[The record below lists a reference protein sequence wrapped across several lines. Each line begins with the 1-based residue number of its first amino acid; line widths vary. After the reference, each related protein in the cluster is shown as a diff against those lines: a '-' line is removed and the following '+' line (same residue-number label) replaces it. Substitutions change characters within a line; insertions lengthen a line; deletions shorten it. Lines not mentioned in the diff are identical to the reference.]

1 MTYRLTIEPLGE
13 TIEVKEGQTVLDA
26 CLRQGI
32 WLPHACGHGLCGTC
46 KVAILDGEIDHGGAS
61 QFALMDFERDAGKAL
76 ACCCTLQDDVTIEAE
91 IDEDEDAENIPVAD
105 FDGVVSAITELSPD
119 IRGVWIDIAGKP
131 IHFQA
136 GQYINLTVP
145 GIAGPRAFSVA
156 SSPSDGSRIE
166 LHIRKVPGGKATTWI
181 HDHLKVK
188 DRLRFSGPY
197 GQFFTRRSR
206 GGTKIF
212 IGGGS
217 GLSSPKS
224 MVLDL
229 LEGGWTDPVWLFQGA
244 RGFKDLYY
252 RELFE
257 RLAREHP
264 NFLYVPALSAPDDGD
279 AWKGETGF
287 VHEAVERAFPEGFEG
302 CTAYL
307 CGPPPMIEA
316 AIRTL
321 MKGRLFEE
329 GIFTEKFLTAGDE
342 DKVKSPVFRRI

>member
-1 MTYRLTIEPLGE
+1 MTFQLTIEPLGE
-13 TIEVKEGQTVLDA
+13 TIEVEEGQTVLDA

-46 KVAILDGEIDHGGAS
+46 KVEVLDGEVNHGDAS
-61 QFALMDFERDAGKAL
+61 QFALMDFERDDGKTL
-76 ACCCTLQDDVTIEAE
+76 ACSCTLEADTTIEAE
-91 IDEDEDAENIPVAD
+91 IDEDEDAEHIPVSD
-105 FDGVVSAITELSPD
+105 FTATVAEIVPLSPD
-119 IRGVWIDIAGKP
+119 IRGIWLEVAGDP
-131 IHFQA
+131 VRFQP

-145 GIAGPRAFSVA
+145 GIQGPRAFSVA
-156 SSPSDGSRIE
+156 SSPADGSRIE
-166 LHIRKVPGGKATTWI
+166 LHVRKVAGGKATTWL
-181 HDHLKVK
+181 HEDLKVGDK
-188 DRLRFSGPY
+188 LAFTGPY
-197 GQFFTRRSR
+197 GQFFTRKSR

-229 LEGGWTDPVWLFQGA
+229 LENGWTEPVWLFQGA
-244 RGFKDLYY
+244 RGLKDLYY

-257 RLAREHP
+257 KLAAEHE
-264 NFLYVPALSAPDDGD
+264 NFHYVPALSEPGEEDG
-279 AWKGETGF
+279 WTGETGF
-287 VHEAVERAFPEGFEG
+287 VHEAAERAFDGQFEG

-316 AIRTL
+316 SIRAL

>member
-1 MTYRLTIEPLGE
+1 MTYQLTIEPLGE
-13 TIEVKEGQTVLDA
+13 TIEVNEGQTVLDA

-46 KVAILDGEIDHGGAS
+46 KIEVLEGEVDHGGAS
-61 QFALMDFERDAGKAL
+61 PFALMDFERDEGKTL
-76 ACCCTLQDDVTIEAE
+76 ACTCTLEEDVTIEAE
-91 IDEDEDAENIPVAD
+91 IDEDEDAEHIPVSD
-105 FDGVVSAITELSPD
+105 FAGTVDEINRLSPD
-119 IRGVWIDIAGKP
+119 IIGVWIALDDAP
-131 IHFQA
+131 IRFQP

-145 GIAGPRAFSVA
+145 GVPGPRAFSIA
-156 SSPSDGSRIE
+156 TSPADGNRIE
-166 LHIRKVPGGKATTWI
+166 LHVRKVPGGKATTWL
-181 HDHLKVK
+181 HETLKVG
-188 DRLRFSGPY
+188 DRLNLAGPY

-229 LEGGWTDPVWLFQGA
+229 LESGWTEPVWLFQGA
-244 RGFKDLYY
+244 RGLKDLYY
-252 RELFE
+252 RDLFE
-257 RLAREHP
+257 KLAAEHA
-264 NFLYVPALSAPDDGD
+264 NFHYVPALSEPDPGD
-279 AWKGETGF
+279 DWSGETGF
-287 VHEAVERAFPEGFEG
+287 VHEAVERAFGGSFEG
-302 CTAYL
+302 HTAYL

>member
-1 MTYRLTIEPLGE
+1 MTFQLTIEPLGE
-13 TIEVKEGQTVLDA
+13 TIEVEERQTILDA

-46 KVAILDGEIDHGGAS
+46 KVEVLEGEVDHGDAS
-61 QFALMDFERDAGKAL
+61 SFALMDFERDEGKAL
-76 ACCCTLQDDVTIEAE
+76 ACCCTLEEDVTIEAE
-91 IDEDEDAENIPVAD
+91 IDEDEDAENIPVRD
-105 FDGVVSAITELSPD
+105 FTGTVREIERLSPD
-119 IRGVWIDIAGKP
+119 ILGVWLDLDGDP

-145 GIAGPRAFSVA
+145 GIEGPRAFSIA
-156 SSPSDGSRIE
+156 TSPADGTRIE
-166 LHIRKVPGGKATTWI
+166 LHIRKVEGGKATTWI
-181 HDHLKVK
+181 HENLEVGQK
-188 DRLRFSGPY
+188 LCFAGPY
-197 GQFFTRRSR
+197 GQFFTRKSR

-229 LEGGWTDPVWLFQGA
+229 LENGWSDPVWLFQGA
-244 RGFKDLYY
+244 RGLKDLYY
-252 RELFE
+252 RDLFAG
-257 RLAREHP
+257 LAAKYE
-264 NFLYVPALSAPDDGD
+264 NFHYIPALSAPNDGD
-279 AWKGETGF
+279 DWTGETGF
-287 VHEAVERAFPEGFEG
+287 VHQAVERVFDGQFEG
-302 CTAYL
+302 HTAYL

-342 DKVKSPVFRRI
+342 DKIKSPVFRRI

>member
-1 MTYRLTIEPLGE
+1 MAFQLTIEPLGE
-13 TIEVKEGQTVLDA
+13 TIEVEEGQTVLDA

-46 KVAILDGEIDHGGAS
+46 KVEVLDGEIDHGDAS
-61 QFALMDFERDAGKAL
+61 QFALMDFERDEGKTL
-76 ACCCTLQDDVTIEAE
+76 ACSCTLESDVTIEAE
-91 IDEDEDAENIPVAD
+91 IDEDEDSETIPVKD
-105 FDGVVSAITELSPD
+105 FTAKVAQITDLSPD
-119 IRGVWIDIAGKP
+119 IKGIWLEIEGDP

-145 GIAGPRAFSVA
+145 GIEGARAFSIA
-156 SSPSDGSRIE
+156 TSPKDGSKIE
-166 LHIRKVPGGKATTWI
+166 LHVRKVEGGKATTWL
-181 HDHLKVK
+181 HETLKEG
-188 DRLRFSGPY
+188 DTLTFAGPY

-206 GGTKIF
+206 GGTKLF

-229 LEGGWTDPVWLFQGA
+229 LENGWEEPIWLFQGA
-244 RGFKDLYY
+244 RGVKDLYY

-257 RLAREHP
+257 DLAAKHE
-264 NFLYVPALSAPDDGD
+264 NFHYVPALSQLDDGD
-279 AWKGETGF
+279 DWQGECCF
-287 VHEAVERAFPEGFEG
+287 VHEAVERAFEGDFDG

-307 CGPPPMIEA
+307 CGPPLMIEA
-316 AIRTL
+316 TIRAL

-329 GIFTEKFLTAGDE
+329 GIFTEKFLTSADE
-342 DKVKSPVFRRI
+342 EKIKSPVFRRI

>member
-1 MTYRLTIEPLGE
+1 MTYQLTIEPLGE
-13 TIEVKEGQTVLDA
+13 TIEVEEGQTVLDA

-46 KVAILDGEIDHGGAS
+46 KVEVLEGEIDHGDAS
-61 QFALMDFERDAGKAL
+61 QFALMDFERDEGKTL
-76 ACCCTLQDDVTIEAE
+76 ACTCTLEEDVTIEAE
-91 IDEDEDAENIPVAD
+91 IDEDEDAENIPVQD
-105 FDGVVSAITELSPD
+105 FTGKVVEIVDLTPD
-119 IRGVWIDIAGKP
+119 IKGIFLELEGNG
-131 IHFQA
+131 IHFQP

-145 GIAGPRAFSVA
+145 GVDGPRAFSIG

-166 LHIRKVPGGKATTWI
+166 LQIRKVPNGKATTWL
-181 HDHLKVK
+181 HEQLKIG
-188 DRLRFSGPY
+188 DTLNFSGPY
-197 GQFFTRRSR
+197 GQFFTRKSR

-224 MVLDL
+224 MIEDL
-229 LEGGWTDPVWLFQGA
+229 LEGGWSEPIWLFQGA
-244 RGFKDLYY
+244 RGLKDLYY
-252 RELFE
+252 RDLFE
-257 RLAREHP
+257 KMAAEHD
-264 NFLYVPALSAPDDGD
+264 NFHYVPALSEPDADD
-279 AWKGETGF
+279 DWSGETGF
-287 VHEAVERAFPEGFEG
+287 VHEAVERAFDGQFEG
-302 CTAYL
+302 HTAYL